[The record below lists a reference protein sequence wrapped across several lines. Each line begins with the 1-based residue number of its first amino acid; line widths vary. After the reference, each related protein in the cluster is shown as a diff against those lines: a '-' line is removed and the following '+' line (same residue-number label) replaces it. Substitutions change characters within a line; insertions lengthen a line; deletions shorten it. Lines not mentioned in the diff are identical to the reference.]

1 MHRMLANT
9 YVLGIKTQNIHW
21 NGEGSL
27 FYSAHEITDGIY
39 HELAKFIDRIAER
52 IRAIE
57 ETVPATLHE
66 MIELASIEDN
76 TSALDLKGMLTSI
89 VADFEKTS
97 KDAKQTV
104 IVAESKQDS
113 ATADLAT
120 ELIDFC
126 DHQAWMLRSLIK

>member
-1 MHRMLANT
+1 M
-9 YVLGIKTQNIHW
+9 
-21 NGEGSL
+21 
-27 FYSAHEITDGIY
+27 
-39 HELAKFIDRIAER
+39 
-52 IRAIE
+52 
-57 ETVPATLHE
+57 
-66 MIELASIEDN
+66 
-76 TSALDLKGMLTSI
+76 KGMLTSI